1 MKNPSDRLTVGLA
14 LCLLAACKS
23 GNSATPPA
31 GGGRGPQGP
40 VPVEITEARADT
52 VIDAILATGQIE
64 ALQSIELRPAID
76 GRLVEIL
83 VREGSLVSTG
93 TPLFKVDDAEL
104 KAEVTRAEAERDLAR
119 QALDRTRGLLAEKAA
134 APADLERAEAQ
145 MRSTQAALELLQV
158 RLDRTTVRAPFG
170 GVAGARMVSVGD
182 YVTTATR
189 LISLQTVNPQR
200 ASFQIPERYAER
212 LREGQR
218 VLFQV
223 AALPARDFRGTVD
236 FVDPQVQL
244 PGRTITVKASVP
256 NPDRSLQAG
265 MFIEARL
272 ATETRLNAIV
282 IPEDAITQIQ
292 GGAFVWIVVDGKAA
306 RKRVELGVRTPGYVE
321 ILSGIAVGDQVVVGG
336 IDRLIENAPV
346 QPTVVNR
353 APERSDS
360 LERK

>member
-1 MKNPSDRLTVGLA
+1 MVAGLT
-14 LCLLAACKS
+14 LCLVAACKS
-23 GNSATPPA
+23 TNGATAAPA
-31 GGGRGPQGP
+31 SGSRGPQGP
-40 VPVEITEARADT
+40 VPVEVTEARTDT

-64 ALQSIELRPAID
+64 AVQSIELRPDID

-93 TPLFKVDDAEL
+93 APLFKVDDAEL
-104 KAEVTRAEAERDLAR
+104 KAQVSRAEAERDLAR
-119 QALDRTRGLLAEKAA
+119 QALDRTRNLLSEKAA

-170 GVAGARMVSVGD
+170 GIAGARQVSVGD
-182 YVTTATR
+182 YVTTGTK

-200 ASFQIPERYAER
+200 ASFQIPERYSDR

-223 AALPARDFRGTVD
+223 AALPGRDFRGTVD

-256 NPDRSLQAG
+256 NPDRTLQAG

-272 ATETRLNAIV
+272 ATETRLHAIV
-282 IPEDAITQIQ
+282 VPEDAITQIQ
-292 GGAFVWIVVDGKAA
+292 GGAFIWTVVDGKAS

-321 ILSGIAVGDQVVVGG
+321 ILNGVALGDQVVVGG

-346 QPTVVNR
+346 QATVVNR
-353 APERSDS
+353 NPERSDS

>member
-1 MKNPSDRLTVGLA
+1 MTAGLM
-14 LCLLAACKS
+14 LCLVAGCKS
-23 GNSATPPA
+23 SDGSTAAP

-40 VPVEITEARADT
+40 IPVEVTEARADT
-52 VIDAILATGQIE
+52 VVDAILATGQIE
-64 ALQSIELRPAID
+64 ALQSIELRPEID

-83 VREGSLVSTG
+83 VREGSSVAAG
-93 TPLFKVDDAEL
+93 APLFKVDDAEL
-104 KAEVTRAEAERDLAR
+104 KAQVSRAEAERDLAR
-119 QALDRTRGLLAEKAA
+119 QALDRTRSLLAEKAA

-158 RLDRTTVRAPFG
+158 RLDRTTVRAPFA
-170 GVAGARMVSVGD
+170 GVAGARMVSLGD
-182 YVTTATR
+182 YVTNATR
-189 LISLQTVNPQR
+189 LISLQTINPQR
-200 ASFQIPERYAER
+200 ASFQIPERYSDR

-223 AALPARDFRGTVD
+223 AALPGRDFRGTVD

-256 NPDRSLQAG
+256 NPDRALQAG

-272 ATETRLNAIV
+272 ATETRANAIV

-292 GGAFVWIVVDGKAA
+292 GGAFAWIVVDGKAS
-306 RKRVELGVRTPGYVE
+306 RRRVELGVRTPGYVE
-321 ILSGIAVGDQVVVGG
+321 VLEGIALGDQVVVGG
-336 IDRLIENAPV
+336 IDRLVENAPV
-346 QPTVVNR
+346 QATAVNR
-353 APERSDS
+353 MPERSDA

>member
-1 MKNPSDRLTVGLA
+1 MNNPPDRLTVGLA
-14 LCLLAACKS
+14 LCLLAACNQ
-23 GNSATPPA
+23 GNGATPPA

-40 VPVEITEARADT
+40 VPVEVTEARSDT
-52 VIDAILATGQIE
+52 VVDAILATGQIE
-64 ALQSIELRPAID
+64 AVQSIELRPDID
-76 GRLVEIL
+76 GRLIEIL
-83 VREGSLVSTG
+83 VREGSLVATG
-93 TPLFKVDDAEL
+93 APLFRVDDAEL
-104 KAEVTRAEAERDLAR
+104 KAQVTRAEAERDLAR

-170 GVAGARMVSVGD
+170 GVAGARLVSVGD
-182 YVTTATR
+182 YVTNATR

-200 ASFQIPERYAER
+200 ASFQVPERYSER
-212 LREGQR
+212 LKEGQR

-223 AALPARDFRGTVD
+223 AALPGRDFRGTVD

-256 NPDRSLQAG
+256 NPDRILQAG

-272 ATETRLNAIV
+272 ATETRLHAIV
-282 IPEDAITQIQ
+282 VPEDAITQIQ
-292 GGAFVWIVVDGKAA
+292 GGAFVWTVVDGKAA
-306 RKRVELGVRTPGYVE
+306 RKRVDLGVRTPGYVE
-321 ILSGIAVGDQVVVGG
+321 ILNGVAVGDQVVVGG
-336 IDRLIENAPV
+336 IDRLVENAPV
-346 QPTVVNR
+346 QATMVNR
-353 APERSDS
+353 TPERTDS